1 MIHVSAKMLT
11 TYYIPTVKFRFEPVS
26 FAGVW

>member
-1 MIHVSAKMLT
+1 MIHVSAKILT

-26 FAGVW
+26 LAGV